1 MSDMNR
7 RTFITLFGS
16 AAAAWP
22 LAARA
27 QQPAMP
33 VIGFLRVTS
42 AYDSTH
48 LVAAFQQGLKQTGLV
63 DGQNVAME
71 YRWAEGQEDRLP
83 ELAADLVRRRVAII
97 VGHSTAA
104 QAAKAASS
112 TTPIIFVVGNDPVRT
127 GLVANLNRPGGN
139 VTGVTFTTVDVT
151 SKRLGQLHELVP
163 GAELIGVLINS
174 NLPEHDV
181 ELRDAEAAAKSL
193 GRRILGVKAG
203 RPSDFHPAFA
213 TMVQAGVGALLVGG
227 GAFFT
232 SQRHRLVV
240 LSARHAI
247 PSSYSER
254 EYAVAGGLMS
264 YGPSQADAYR
274 RAGVYAAR
282 ILKGE
287 KAGDLPVEQPT
298 KFELVIN
305 LGTAMTLGITVPNA
319 MQLIADE
326 VIE

>member
-1 MSDMNR
+1 
-7 RTFITLFGS
+7 
-16 AAAAWP
+16 
-22 LAARA
+22 
-27 QQPAMP
+27 
-33 VIGFLRVTS
+33 
-42 AYDSTH
+42 
-48 LVAAFQQGLKQTGLV
+48 VAAFQQGLKQTGFF

-71 YRWAEGQEDRLP
+71 YRWADGQEDRLP
-83 ELAADLVRRRVAII
+83 ELAADLVRRRVAVI

-112 TTPIIFVVGNDPVRT
+112 TTPIIFVVGNDPVRI
-127 GLVANLNRPGGN
+127 GLVANLNRPGG
-139 VTGVTFTTVDVT
+139 FTTVDVT

-163 GAELIGVLINS
+163 RAEPIGVLVNS

-181 ELRDAEAAAKSL
+181 ELRDAEAAAKIIGL
-193 GRRILGVKAG
+193 RVLGVKAG
-203 RPSDFHPAFA
+203 RPSDLHSAFA

-247 PSSYSER
+247 PSSYPLR

-274 RAGVYAAR
+274 RAGVYAGR

-298 KFELVIN
+298 KFELVLN
-305 LGTAMTLGITVPNA
+305 LGTATMLGITVPNS

>member
-1 MSDMNR
+1 MDRLQR
-7 RTFITLFGS
+7 REFIALLGG
-16 AAAAWP
+16 AAATSP
-22 LAARA
+22 RAARA
-27 QQPAMP
+27 QQPAVP

-42 AYDSTH
+42 ASDSTH

-71 YRWAEGQEDRLP
+71 YRWADGEEGRLP
-83 ELAADLVRRRVAII
+83 MLAADLIQRRVALI

-112 TTPIIFVVGNDPVRT
+112 TTPVIFVVGNDPVRT
-127 GLVANLNRPGGN
+127 GLVGNLNRPGGN

-151 SKRLGQLHELVP
+151 AQRPGQLHELVP
-163 GAELIGVLINS
+163 RAELVGVLLNS

-193 GRRILGVKAG
+193 GLRLLGVKAG
-203 RPSDFHPAFA
+203 RPGDFHSAFA
-213 TMVQAGVGALLVGG
+213 TLVQARVGALLVGG

-247 PSSYSER
+247 PCSYSAR
-254 EYAVAGGLMS
+254 DYAVAGGLMR

-274 RAGVYAAR
+274 RAGIYAGR

-305 LGTAMTLGITVPNA
+305 LGTAMALGISVPNA

>member
-1 MSDMNR
+1 VR
-7 RTFITLFGS
+7 RREFITLLGG
-16 AAAAWP
+16 AAAGWP
-22 LAARA
+22 LAADA
-27 QQPAMP
+27 QQAAMP
-33 VIGFLRVTS
+33 VVGFLRVTS
-42 AYDSTH
+42 ASDSTH
-48 LVAAFQQGLKQTGLV
+48 LVAAFQQGLKQTGFV

-71 YRWAEGQEDRLP
+71 HRWADGQEDRLP
-83 ELAADLVRRRVAII
+83 ELAADLVRRRVAVI

-151 SKRLGQLHELVP
+151 SKRLAQLHELVP
-163 GAELIGVLINS
+163 GAELIGVLVNS
-174 NLPEHDV
+174 NLPEHDL
-181 ELRDAEAAAKSL
+181 ELRDAEAAAKSIGVRVL
-193 GRRILGVKAG
+193 SVKAG
-203 RPSDFHPAFA
+203 RPSDFYSAFA
-213 TMVQAGVGALLVGG
+213 TMVQARVGALLVGG

-232 SQRHRLVV
+232 SQRYRLVV

-254 EYAVAGGLMS
+254 EYAVAGGLTS

-274 RAGVYAAR
+274 RAGVYAGR

-305 LGTAMTLGITVPNA
+305 LGTAMALGITVPNA